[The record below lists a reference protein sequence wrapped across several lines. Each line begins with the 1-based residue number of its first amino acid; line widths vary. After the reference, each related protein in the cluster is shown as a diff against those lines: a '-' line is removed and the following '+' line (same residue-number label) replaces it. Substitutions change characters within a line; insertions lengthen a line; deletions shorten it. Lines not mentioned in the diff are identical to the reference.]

1 MFGQPISLETLAK
14 RVDDLERHNR
24 ALWSLL
30 ADAYAFRD
38 EKNFADFIV
47 RQMNDVGGCAIDAR
61 AMDRLQAMI
70 ARGPGG
76 RGDPIQG
83 S

>member
-1 MFGQPISLETLAK
+1 MFGEAVSLEGLAK

-38 EKNFADFIV
+38 EKNFADFILD
-47 RQMNDVGGCAIDAR
+47 RMDEVGGCAIDAR
-61 AMDRLQAMI
+61 AMDRLKAMV
-70 ARGPGG
+70 ARGQPEV
-76 RGDPIQG
+76 
-83 S
+83 SA